1 MMFRSVA
8 LSAFLAGVAAS
19 QSCGTLPA
27 TISYSGNAIKLP
39 DPFTFLNGTKVT
51 TEAQWRCRREEI
63 SALIQRYELGP
74 MPAAPDVK
82 ASFSS
87 NKLTITVTANGK
99 SLTMS
104 PTIKL
109 PSSGTAPFPALIA
122 LGGASIPVPANVA
135 LITYNNEEIAATD
148 PRGKGKFFDLYGSS
162 STTGGLVAWAW
173 GASRIM
179 DALEQ
184 LGSATT
190 KIDAK
195 RVAVTGCS
203 RNGKGAMVAG
213 AFDERIRLTI
223 PQEGGSGA
231 MGCWRIVG
239 EMKKNGTKTED
250 AAQIVNGDQWF
261 ATEFSKYV
269 NALDKLPH
277 DHHMLA
283 AMIAPRPFLVIEN
296 SGIDYLGPI
305 SSYGCATAA
314 RMVYGALG
322 APDGVMGFSQN
333 AHGSSHCQLPSA
345 QNGDVAAYFNKFLLG
360 QESVDTKI
368 WKPDSKLS
376 LDIKRYVDWTAPKL
390 V

>member
-1 MMFRSVA
+1 MHRLGAASV
-8 LSAFLAGVAAS
+8 FLAGLAAG
-19 QSCGTLPA
+19 QSCETLPA
-27 TISYSGNAIKLP
+27 TISFSGNAIKLP
-39 DPFTFLNGTKVT
+39 DPFTFLNGSKVT
-51 TEAQWRCRREEI
+51 TEAEWRCRRDEI
-63 SALIQRYELGP
+63 SAIIQRYELGP
-74 MPAAPDVK
+74 MPAAPEVK
-82 ASFSS
+82 ASVSGTRLS
-87 NKLTITVTANGK
+87 ITVTANGK
-99 SLTMS
+99 TLTMT
-104 PTIKL
+104 PTIRL
-109 PSSGTAPFPALIA
+109 PSSGQGPFPALIA
-122 LGGASIPVPANVA
+122 LGGASIPVPASVA

-148 PRGKGKFFDLYGSS
+148 PRGKGKYFDLYGKS

-184 LGSATT
+184 LGPETT

-195 RVAVTGCS
+195 RVAITGCS

-213 AFDERIRLTI
+213 AFDPRIRLTI

-239 EMKKNGTKTED
+239 EMKRNGTKTED

-314 RMVYGALG
+314 RMVYEALG
-322 APDGVMGFSQN
+322 ATDAMGFSQV
-333 AHGSSHCQLPSA
+333 AHGSSHCQLPSN
-345 QNGDVAAYFNKFLLG
+345 QNADVAAFFNRFLLG
-360 QESVDTKI
+360 QSAVDTKI
-368 WKPDSKLS
+368 WKPDAKLS
-376 LDIKRYVDWTAPKL
+376 LDLKRYVDWTAPKL
-390 V
+390 G

>member
-1 MMFRSVA
+1 MLFLTLSGLFAGIVA
-8 LSAFLAGVAAS
+8 G
-19 QSCGTLPA
+19 QSCGTLPE
-27 TISYSGNAIKLP
+27 TINFTGHPLRLP
-39 DPFTFLNGTKVT
+39 DPFTFLNGSKVT
-51 TEAQWRCRREEI
+51 SEAQWRCRRDEI
-63 SALIQRYELGP
+63 SAIIQRYELGP
-74 MPAAPDVK
+74 MPATPEVK
-82 ASFSS
+82 ASISS
-87 NKLTITVTANGK
+87 NRLSITVTANGK
-99 SLTMS
+99 TLTMS
-104 PTIKL
+104 PTIRL
-109 PSSGTAPFPALIA
+109 PSSGQSPYPALIA
-122 LGGASIPVPANVA
+122 LGGASIPVPNTVA
-135 LITYNNEEIAATD
+135 LISYNNEEIAATD
-148 PRGKGKFFDLYGSS
+148 PRGVGKFFDLYGKSA
-162 STTGGLVAWAW
+162 TTGGLLAW
-173 GASRIM
+173 GWGVSRIL

-184 LGSATT
+184 LGPEAT

-213 AFDERIRLTI
+213 AFDPRIRLTI

-231 MGCWRIVG
+231 MGCWRIVSDF
-239 EMKKNGTKTED
+239 KKNGTKTED

-314 RMVYGALG
+314 RMVYDSLG
-322 APDGVMGFSQN
+322 APDAMGFSQA
-333 AHGSSHCQLPSA
+333 AHGSSHCQLPSS
-345 QNGDVAAYFNKFLLG
+345 QNADVAAYFDRFLLNKDA
-360 QESVDTKI
+360 VDTKI
-368 WKPDSKLS
+368 WKPDSKLV
-376 LDIKRYVDWTAPKL
+376 LDMKRWVDWTAPKL